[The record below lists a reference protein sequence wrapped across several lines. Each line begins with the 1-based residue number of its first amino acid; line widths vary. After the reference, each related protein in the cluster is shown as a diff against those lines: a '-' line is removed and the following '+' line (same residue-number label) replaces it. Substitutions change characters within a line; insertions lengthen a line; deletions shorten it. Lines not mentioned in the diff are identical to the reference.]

1 MFGVLALMTGAAAR
15 GSPRARATRTSP
27 PRRALRQIAL
37 ERDAEAY
44 DFYELAPGAS
54 GSAPTYWLLRD
65 ALEEIPAEAARASE
79 VRAATFADAARA
91 GSSALGRSRAR
102 RPFRSPRRGEGPLG
116 PRHFPRRRL
125 SFRSSRERRKKRASS
140 VPSPH
145 TRARSRRPPR
155 AANHGPWVLPHASA
169 SFRARE
175 RLALALG
182 SPRRLARPERLRES
196 DGRRR
201 GAPRPAAGAPLLAGR
216 VAIVTGA
223 NSGIGL
229 ETARALALGGARVV
243 LACRDPT
250 AAARA
255 AEDVR
260 AENPCALVTVLPPFP
275 STSRR
280 SPPSAPADAF
290 LALELP
296 LHILVHNAGVMPCPF
311 QLTADGHEL
320 AFQVNYLSRDSSPRL
335 LPRLRRVVRKRRE
348 RRPRLPPRR
357 PRRLRRAQVRLPA
370 RRAFE
375 PSLRTRRECRIRSTP
390 IVRPIK
396 TRRDVGR
403 DGFQRRFAAVAPRGT
418 RQCSSSPRTPARFE
432 RAGANARVSECG
444 GWRGW
449 VLHRLGNLF
458 EDCRRG
464 HGDRGHAATGDEKD
478 RDAPPGNI
486 SPTVT
491 PRARR
496 PRPRTPRSRC
506 VCARRRTRWVRTR
519 RRW

>member
-1 MFGVLALMTGAAAR
+1 MGSYLDRRHFEAWTRERRTVACAGDCSSLVVASDACRTTLRARQDPLGTRARAGEEHVASSRARESVFGVRGPGSDDGRRRAR

-79 VRAATFADAARA
+79 VRAATFADAARRLVGA
-91 GSSALGRSRAR
+91 WTFARAR
-102 RPFRSPRRGEGPLG
+102 RPFRSPRRGSGPLG

-155 AANHGPWVLPHASA
+155 AANHGRRVLPHASA

-201 GAPRPAAGAPLLAGR
+201 GAPPSRRGRAPARRPRRHRHGR
-216 VAIVTGA
+216 QQRHRPRDG
-223 NSGIGL
+223 
-229 ETARALALGGARVV
+229 ARARARRRARRPRVPRSHRRRSRRRGRARREPVRPRHRPPLRSPRPRVV
-243 LACRDPT
+243 RS
-250 AAARA
+250 
-255 AEDVR
+255 VR
-260 AENPCALVTVLPPFP
+260 AF
-275 STSRR
+275 
-280 SPPSAPADAF
+280 ADAF

-296 LHILVHNAGVMPCPF
+296 LHILVHNAGIMPCPF

-320 AFQVNYLSRDSSPRL
+320 AFQVNYLSPRLLTARL
-335 LPRLRRVVRKRRE
+335 LPRLRRVDENDASDALVS
-348 RRPRLPPRR
+348 PAASSTSSPPR
-357 PRRLRRAQVRLPA
+357 
-370 RRAFE
+370 
-375 PSLRTRRECRIRSTP
+375 TSTP
-390 IVRPIK
+390 
-396 TRRDVGR
+396 TR
-403 DGFQRRFAAVAPRGT
+403 AA
-418 RQCSSSPRTPARFE
+418 
-432 RAGANARVSECG
+432 
-444 GWRGW
+444 
-449 VLHRLGNLF
+449 
-458 EDCRRG
+458 
-464 HGDRGHAATGDEKD
+464 
-478 RDAPPGNI
+478 
-486 SPTVT
+486 
-491 PRARR
+491 
-496 PRPRTPRSRC
+496 C
-506 VCARRRTRWVRTR
+506 V
-519 RRW
+519 